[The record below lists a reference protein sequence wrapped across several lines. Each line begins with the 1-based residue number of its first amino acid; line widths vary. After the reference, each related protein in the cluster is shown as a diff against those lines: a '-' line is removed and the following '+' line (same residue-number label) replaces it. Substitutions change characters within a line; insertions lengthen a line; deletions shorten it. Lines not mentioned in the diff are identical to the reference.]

1 MTYRKYMEK
10 NWSIRYIN
18 DKVIERIKTRAK
30 EYGLSIP
37 KLLALDYDVDVQPKN
52 NKAWTIHYLDK
63 GTIDNIM
70 KHARKENVSVA
81 DYLAK
86 IDRFYNKKKDE
97 RNKLKGKVKQA
108 KKELLKEF
116 KVSLENLDSLL

>member
-1 MTYRKYMEK
+1 MIK
-10 NWSIRYIN
+10 NWSIRYID

-30 EYGLSIP
+30 EHGLSIP
-37 KLLALDYDVDVQPKN
+37 KLLALDYDVDIQPKN

-63 GTIDNIM
+63 GTIDSIM
-70 KHARKENVSVA
+70 KHARNENVSVA

-86 IDRFYNKKKDE
+86 IDEFYNRKMKD

-108 KKELLKEF
+108 KKELLKDF
-116 KVSLENLDSLL
+116 KKSLGSLDDSLL